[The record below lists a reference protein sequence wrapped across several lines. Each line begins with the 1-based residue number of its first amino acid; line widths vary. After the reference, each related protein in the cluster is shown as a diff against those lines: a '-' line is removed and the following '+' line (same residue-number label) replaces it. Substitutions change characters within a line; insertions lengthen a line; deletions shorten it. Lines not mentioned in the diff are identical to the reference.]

1 MKYSCTRLAPKHDV
15 ADAEAAEQW
24 PRKEADEATGSLG
37 RESKFPGRTVGDVG
51 DWLSIVHTLNRGLNE
66 RLQHFASI
74 QSERG
79 RSQIKHPAVDD
90 IGIVVRIL
98 L

>member
-1 MKYSCTRLAPKHDV
+1 MAEKGSRRGDRIAGSGIKMSGSHSGAGLRTTSVSRCWRLHV
-15 ADAEAAEQW
+15 AD
-24 PRKEADEATGSLG
+24 
-37 RESKFPGRTVGDVG
+37 
-51 DWLSIVHTLNRGLNE
+51 WLAIVHTLNRGLHE
-66 RLQHFASI
+66 RLQHFAGI

-98 L
+98 LWRIRV